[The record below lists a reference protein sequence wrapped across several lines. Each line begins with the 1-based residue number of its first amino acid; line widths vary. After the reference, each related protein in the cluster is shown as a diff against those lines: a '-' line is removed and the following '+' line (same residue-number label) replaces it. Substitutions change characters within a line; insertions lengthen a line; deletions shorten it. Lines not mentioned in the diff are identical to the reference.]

1 METIARYENT
11 SQVINNA
18 EQDIVQLFPNL
29 CRDRVNL
36 AASIKDVLPVRDALL
51 ALRDCITSKLYT
63 SLEEI
68 QLASLD
74 PLITVTQERIFFEA
88 FSLDEASYGRVS
100 IQLEAL
106 NSIDVL
112 TQGCTNIEFSEKL
125 RQGLQQLRS
134 SQPAWLAVERKAF
147 SLNTGKSNI
156 IEKRIVL
163 PPSWMRGFLEVQAS
177 LQRPAT
183 TVSFAPGDLLNILTY
198 LKKRKENV
206 SPRSLRFQFE
216 PNSPPKAVVEPWNE
230 VFIMRRSKHLFETQE
245 EIRIWGRRRLFILEK
260 AVTQAKTVKVFFHG
274 SGRSSFWLCNLGTVS
289 FLLALS
295 PWTEKDWT
303 KVRKV
308 PKEDKKAWQESPYT
322 EQILFYAKEK
332 SFVFS
337 EELSHL
343 LKISQEETN
352 LALNKLCFQGRVLF
366 DIETG
371 AYFLRDIFPE
381 KNI

>member
-216 PNSPPKAVVEPWNE
+216 PNSPPKAVV
-230 VFIMRRSKHLFETQE
+230 
-245 EIRIWGRRRLFILEK
+245 
-260 AVTQAKTVKVFFHG
+260 
-274 SGRSSFWLCNLGTVS
+274 
-289 FLLALS
+289 
-295 PWTEKDWT
+295 
-303 KVRKV
+303 
-308 PKEDKKAWQESPYT
+308 
-322 EQILFYAKEK
+322 
-332 SFVFS
+332 
-337 EELSHL
+337 
-343 LKISQEETN
+343 
-352 LALNKLCFQGRVLF
+352 
-366 DIETG
+366 
-371 AYFLRDIFPE
+371 
-381 KNI
+381 